1 MTSKIVVN
9 NIESD
14 TGVSTVTI
22 ASPVALSGGITGTG
36 FAVGTGA
43 SISSPATNILTVSTN
58 NAERIRVGAAGSI
71 GIGTDNPLGVLA
83 VSGGVSNPAITFQNG
98 SATNTA
104 SDAAVGS
111 IVGYSRTTG
120 GNINIGS
127 VDIRTDTASASSGAV
142 RILTA
147 SNGSLAERLRV
158 DSNGRVTM
166 PYQPHAE
173 GGVTGL
179 SNTTVTTGAHIFT
192 YNSPIVNI
200 GNHYDASQYRFNCPV
215 SGNYLVKAHAQTNG
229 QTATT
234 ANTVNFNIRKNGASV
249 SGAYESRYYGGTAPG
264 YVKLEIVD
272 VVYAT
277 AGDYLDIY
285 AIQSA
290 TGLFLEY
297 AAADVRWRFSYTLLG

>member
-158 DSNGRVTM
+158 DSSGRVTI

-173 GGVTGL
+173 GGINSGA
-179 SNTTVTTGAHIFT
+179 SNTTPTTSEIIRFNRAD
-192 YNSPIVNI
+192 VNV
-200 GNHYDASQYRFNCPV
+200 GGHYDTSQYRFNCPV
-215 SGNYLVKAHAQTNG
+215 TGNYLVHAHAQTSG

-249 SGAYESRYYGGTAPG
+249 SGVYETRYTSGG
-264 YVKLEIVD
+264 YVKIEITD
-272 VVYAT
+272 VVYAN

-285 AIQSA
+285 AIISN
-290 TGLFLEY
+290 TSLSLEY
-297 AAADVRWRFSYTLLG
+297 AANDIRWRFSYTLLG